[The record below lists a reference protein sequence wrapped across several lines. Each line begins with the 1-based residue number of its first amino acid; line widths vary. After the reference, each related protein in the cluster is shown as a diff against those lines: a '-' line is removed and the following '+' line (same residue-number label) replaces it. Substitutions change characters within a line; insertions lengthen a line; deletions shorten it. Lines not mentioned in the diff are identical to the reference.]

1 MNRFTLVV
9 AGLLLA
15 GAYPLSAEDI
25 SVKDVVKPNLRAI
38 GGTQGAGTP
47 NAIGA
52 GAFIPLHATNDA
64 VTYVDVEAKA
74 HLDDR
79 SGDSSIIN
87 TDVAGTTLSTSTRL
101 GYRWINDVGSW
112 MVGVYAGYDTRE
124 LKAGPV
130 DTGVIV
136 TNPQTVHFQQVAV
149 GAEAVSNQ
157 WSVHA
162 YVLAPINT
170 TEKQLNS
177 YYNAGA
183 LETAGVDVGYQI
195 NDKTKATVGYYHQ
208 TGDMGEA
215 VGSGAS
221 AGLSYDIND
230 NLTADVKVTY
240 DDAFETRVMA
250 TLKYTFSNL
259 IKGDEAEKEATTNAV
274 MKALSASPEQ
284 RDIRVHDAV
293 SCTSIFYHRDE
304 GVAPF
309 RGNDC
314 FSDCDCDGA
323 RTCHFTGS
331 YTIPYGYCQG
341 TARSDAACAAASNNF
356 KEFQTC
362 INPPLVKN
370 GCWDHSAGHYSPPG
384 TLWHTHCPYPPAKP
398 KPPSNNC
405 VKGRP
410 WLCHDK
416 ALIGLG
422 FF

>member
-1 MNRFTLVV
+1 MNRLTPI
-9 AGLLLA
+9 AASLLLL
-15 GAYPLSAEDI
+15 GTF
-25 SVKDVVKPNLRAI
+25 SVPADDKSVQDAVNVDLRAI
-38 GGTQGAGTP
+38 GQTQGAGTP

-52 GAFIPLHATNDA
+52 GAFVPLHATNNA

-74 HLDDR
+74 NLDDR

-130 DTGVIV
+130 DTGVTV
-136 TNPQTVHFQQVAV
+136 TNPQTVHFQQVAL

-177 YYNAGA
+177 HYEGGA
-183 LETAGVDVGYQI
+183 LETAGADVGYQI

-208 TGDMGEA
+208 TGDLGEA

-230 NLTADVKVTY
+230 NLTAGIKVSY

-250 TLKYTFSNL
+250 TLNYTFGNL
-259 IKGDEAEKEATTNAV
+259 IKGDEAEKAATTSRVMNA
-274 MKALSASPEQ
+274 LNASPEQ
-284 RDIRVHDAV
+284 RDIRVHDDYNRCEEFDACPW
-293 SCTSIFYHRDE
+293 SDE
-304 GVAPF
+304 
-309 RGNDC
+309 D
-314 FSDCDCDGA
+314 
-323 RTCHFTGS
+323 
-331 YTIPYGYCQG
+331 
-341 TARSDAACAAASNNF
+341 
-356 KEFQTC
+356 
-362 INPPLVKN
+362 
-370 GCWDHSAGHYSPPG
+370 
-384 TLWHTHCPYPPAKP
+384 
-398 KPPSNNC
+398 
-405 VKGRP
+405 
-410 WLCHDK
+410 
-416 ALIGLG
+416 
-422 FF
+422 